1 LRSMVLTP
9 SFFSLAARSSFAA
22 DPLLPSTPAGLPDTF
37 QKGEKARQEILR
49 PGRTA
54 GNRQVDRN
62 DSTCGSDAGIALR
75 KKAAR
80 SGAISYRHHPFRV
93 GDRLIGTFERFAHV
107 SGHGTGHEQH
117 VRMAGG
123 GDETKAETLQV
134 VKGIL
139 EGVEF
144 ELAAVAGARVDEP
157 EGEASSEP
165 LPRSFLDPEA
175 EVSNKGFVD
184 GRRGLGKP

>member
-1 LRSMVLTP
+1 MR
-9 SFFSLAARSSFAA
+9 
-22 DPLLPSTPAGLPDTF
+22 AGFPDAF
-37 QKGEKARQEILR
+37 QKGEKARQKI
-49 PGRTA
+49 PGPWRTA

-62 DSTCGSDAGIALR
+62 DGARGSDAGIALR
-75 KKAAR
+75 KEASR
-80 SGAISYRHHPFRV
+80 SRAISYGHYPFRV
-93 GDRLIGTFERFAHV
+93 GDGVIGAFERFAHV

-123 GDETKAETLQV
+123 GDEPKAETLQV

-144 ELAAVAGARVDEP
+144 ELAAVAGARIDEP
-157 EGEASSEP
+157 EREASPEP

-175 EVSNKGFVD
+175 EVLNEGVVD
-184 GRRGLGKP
+184 GRRRLGKP